1 MNMDRLTDSAQGYCE
16 MYCENY
22 GIPGCD
28 PETCA
33 RKGEV
38 AMYERLKDVEGIV
51 PFDRLVELA
60 FADRAG
66 LAKVLPCKVGDTV
79 YTNVAIRGDKYKK
92 ANRPYHVKVV
102 FIGMGEHSAYFNV
115 AYDNG
120 RVFPFDFDQIGKD
133 VFLTLESAE
142 AMLEKEAH
150 EDSN

>member
-1 MNMDRLTDSAQGYCE
+1 MDRLTDSAQGYCE

-60 FADRAG
+60 QADRAG

-79 YTNVAIRGDKYKK
+79 YTNVAIRGDRYKK
-92 ANRPYHVKVV
+92 ADRPYPVKVV
-102 FIGMGEHSAYFNV
+102 FIGMGEHSAYFHV

-120 RVFPFDFDQIGKD
+120 RCFPFDFDQIGKD
-133 VFLTLESAE
+133 VFLTPEAAE
-142 AMLEKEAH
+142 AMLEKEAC
-150 EDSN
+150 EG

>member
-1 MNMDRLTDSAQGYCE
+1 MERTKGEMSMAGYKIDIEKSAQ
-16 MYCENY
+16 N
-22 GIPGCD
+22 ILN
-28 PETCA
+28 
-33 RKGEV
+33 KI
-38 AMYERLKDVEGIV
+38 YERFGVSAE
-51 PFDRLVELA
+51 RLVELA

-79 YTNVAIRGDKYKK
+79 YTNVVIRGDKYKK

-133 VFLTLESAE
+133 VFLTPEAAE
-142 AMLEKEAH
+142 AMLEKEAC
-150 EDSN
+150 EG